1 MGLVSP
7 QSQPKTQQTVKPLT
21 YTNTS
26 HNSPN
31 PGLLG
36 EAEASRIEVRTMPTH
51 QGRGVSSLPLPLFAR
66 LVRPPQAPTPSPL
79 KTFHRS
85 AWLKVLSIN
94 YGARFKLHTA
104 ETAQKT
110 QLSVSSCPHCPAR
123 TTDAPHSLPG
133 HGSAGLKCQTSRALG
148 SLSSSFPSTQKLR
161 SNRGSHPIPPTSRPK
176 NYGSGQAEKKPELPR
191 WKGPSW
197 LEVNRKDLMP
207 PLWCL
212 LITSLEKGP
221 GQQLLPA
228 SLLFSPDRT
237 SAKSSHCYL

>member
-110 QLSVSSCPHCPAR
+110 QYLAGHR
-123 TTDAPHSLPG
+123 GAPGQCREKASTSLHKPTQTKR
-133 HGSAGLKCQTSRALG
+133 HGPK
-148 SLSSSFPSTQKLR
+148 
-161 SNRGSHPIPPTSRPK
+161 PK